1 MTDAGYGR
9 VLRRVL
15 RPETGAVQNRPDGK
29 DVLIH
34 GPVHAL
40 FVPRVATGHH
50 VADLVVF
57 LAGQAVLVLIVTG
70 YRIDQV
76 VRYYVVLF
84 ILALLALLPFTTL
97 ASF

>member
-1 MTDAGYGR
+1 
-9 VLRRVL
+9 
-15 RPETGAVQNRPDGK
+15 
-29 DVLIH
+29 
-34 GPVHAL
+34 
-40 FVPRVATGHH
+40 

-57 LAGQAVLVLIVTG
+57 LAGQAVIVLIVTG
-70 YRIDQV
+70 YRVDQV